1 MAMSDEVKQQIIDRI
16 TAIGDYYEELQN
28 KLRLGMFGGLVTADD
43 YAEFNGMCL
52 SLIDRATGRHDAIYE
67 QALREIERFDLSS
80 SALSASLNG
89 LVGALRRDIAAG
101 SLQTIR
107 EAERADLF
115 ADMLRL
121 AESLLTGNRIDAA
134 AVLLG
139 SVLVTHLCA
148 LGVKRGMPVPE
159 LDKAD
164 EEVQAALQALNT
176 DLVGEAYGKL
186 AQSGVADGL
195 KLWHDATQGA
205 AGAYNAPKV
214 SLFLDWLRGF
224 IAKYPA

>member
-1 MAMSDEVKQQIIDRI
+1 MQTSDEVKSQIMDRI
-16 TAIGDYYEELQN
+16 AAIADYYEELQN
-28 KLRLGMFGGLVTADD
+28 KLRLGAFGGLVTADD

-52 SLIDRATGRHDAIYE
+52 SVIDRATGRHDAIYE

-89 LVGALRRDIAAG
+89 LVGALRRDIEAG
-101 SLQTIR
+101 SLATIR
-107 EAERADLF
+107 EAERADVF
-115 ADMLRL
+115 ADLLRL
-121 AESLLTGNRIDAA
+121 AEGLLAGNRVDAA

-139 SVLVTHLCA
+139 GVLVTHLCA

-159 LDKAD
+159 LHKSGD
-164 EEVQAALQALNT
+164 EVHAALETLNA

-186 AQSGVADGL
+186 AHSGVADGL
-195 KLWHDATQGA
+195 TLWHDATHGA
-205 AGAYNAPKV
+205 TGTYNAAKV